1 MRTPFIFAFL
11 PLALGQEYRLF
22 HRIYHPLNP
31 KPTAFSEFATFTWS
45 GTNVP
50 QLVTPE
56 NVPNDLDEFAEV
68 ANSFDGA
75 FYQLALQREGDEHE
89 GHWAI
94 SSVKAV
100 RPRSHLPRMSC
111 RL

>member
-1 MRTPFIFAFL
+1 MRAAFIFAFL
-11 PLALGQEYRLF
+11 PLVLGQEYKLL

-31 KPTAFSEFATFTWS
+31 EPVAFSERATFTLT
-45 GTNVP
+45 GANVAP
-50 QLVTPE
+50 LVTPE
-56 NVPNDLDEFAEV
+56 NVPNDLEEFAEV
-68 ANSFDGA
+68 AHILDGA

-100 RPRSHLPRMSC
+100 RH
-111 RL
+111 